1 MAAAV
6 AVLAL
11 AAAAAADMRVYK
23 PRHRLA
29 AELLPLAE
37 VALAG
42 DGSAAVDAGTNSLVL
57 LGPAPALARAV
68 ALLEQQDR
76 ALRNVVVHYESRR
89 AADLESQGIR
99 VAWQASAGAA
109 RVGNVIA
116 PDRDSFVAVAPEAAR
131 DRGRGGTQGVLR
143 ILEGQTGRIAA
154 GVEVPVTTRSIDR
167 RGVRETTSFV
177 TAATGFE
184 VTPRPLAD
192 GRVHLE
198 FAPYEE
204 RIGGSLHAG
213 PVVERSGAASSITV
227 APGETVILG
236 GLARETSARGDDTF
250 SGSSDRSARDE
261 QLLMVRVELE

>member
-1 MAAAV
+1 
-6 AVLAL
+6 VLAL
-11 AAAAAADMRVYK
+11 AVLGMAAAAAADMRVYK

-29 AELLPLAE
+29 SELLPLAE

-42 DGSAAVDAGTNSLVL
+42 EGSVAADAGTNSLVL
-57 LGPAPALARAV
+57 MGPAGALARAV

-116 PDRDSFVAVAPEAAR
+116 PERDSFVAVAPEAAV
-131 DRGRGGTQGVLR
+131 DRGQGGTQGVLR

-167 RGVRETTSFV
+167 RGLRETTSFV
-177 TAATGFE
+177 TAASGFE

-198 FAPYEE
+198 FAPFEE
-204 RIGGSLHAG
+204 RIAGSTHAG
-213 PVVERSGAASSITV
+213 PVVQRSGAASSITV
-227 APGETVILG
+227 APGETVALG
-236 GLARETSARGDDTF
+236 GLAREASAQGDDAF
-250 SGSSDRSARDE
+250 SGRSDRHTRDE
-261 QLLMVRVELE
+261 QLLLVRVELE

>member
-1 MAAAV
+1 MAVAAAV
-6 AVLAL
+6 LTL
-11 AAAAAADMRVYK
+11 AAAAAADMRVYE

-42 DGSAAVDAGTNSLVL
+42 EGSAAADPGTNSLVL

-89 AADLESQGIR
+89 AVDLETQGIR
-99 VAWQASAGAA
+99 VVWQASAGAA
-109 RVGNVIA
+109 RVGNVIL
-116 PDRDSFVAVAPEAAR
+116 PERDSFVAVAPEAAR

-177 TAATGFE
+177 TAASGFE

-198 FAPYEE
+198 FAPFEE
-204 RIGGSLHAG
+204 RFGASLHTG
-213 PVVERSGAASSITV
+213 PVVERSGAASNITV
-227 APGETVILG
+227 APGETVALG
-236 GLARETSARGDDTF
+236 GLARDASSRGEDAF
-250 SGSSDRSARDE
+250 SGGSDRTAREE
-261 QLLMVRVELE
+261 QLLLVRVELE